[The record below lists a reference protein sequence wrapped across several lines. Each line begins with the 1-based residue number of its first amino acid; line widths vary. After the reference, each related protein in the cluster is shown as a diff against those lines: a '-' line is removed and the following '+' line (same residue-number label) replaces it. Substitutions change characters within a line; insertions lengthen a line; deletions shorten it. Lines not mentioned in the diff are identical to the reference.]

1 MENENLRLATLAK
14 PYLVIGA
21 LLASL
26 AVVLGAF
33 GAHGLKSVLA
43 PQQLNTF
50 EIGVRY
56 QMYHALALLLLPA
69 LSAYVSSKWVNRT
82 AFCFV
87 TGTVLFSGSLY
98 ALAISGIK
106 WFGPITPLGG
116 LFFIIGWVLL
126 FIGLFMGH
134 PKENESAQQN
144 LTDANQ
150 TNTKHVNQHKNV
162 DQNKGAGNV

>member
-1 MENENLRLATLAK
+1 MSNEKLRLASLAK

-21 LLASL
+21 ALAGL

-33 GAHGLKSVLA
+33 GAHGLKSVLST
-43 PQQLNTF
+43 QQLNTF

-56 QMYHALALLLLPA
+56 QMYHSIALLLLPA
-69 LSAYVSSKWVNRT
+69 LSAYVSSKWVNRA

-106 WFGPITPLGG
+106 WFGPVTPLGG
-116 LFFIIGWVLL
+116 LFFIAGWTLL
-126 FIGLFMGH
+126 MIGLLVGRS
-134 PKENESAQQN
+134 KENERVQQN
-144 LTDANQ
+144 LSDLDRTNAKPMAQAEITD
-150 TNTKHVNQHKNV
+150 KNR
-162 DQNKGAGNV
+162 GAGNV

>member
-1 MENENLRLATLAK
+1 MSNEKLRLASLAK

-21 LLASL
+21 ALAGL

-33 GAHGLKSVLA
+33 GAHGLKSVLST
-43 PQQLNTF
+43 QQLNTF

-56 QMYHALALLLLPA
+56 QMYHSIALLLLPA
-69 LSAYVSSKWVNRT
+69 LSAYVSSKWVNRA

-106 WFGPITPLGG
+106 WFGPVTPLGG
-116 LFFIIGWVLL
+116 VFFIAGWTLL
-126 FIGLFMGH
+126 MIGLLVGRS
-134 PKENESAQQN
+134 KENERAQQN
-144 LTDANQ
+144 LSDLNQ
-150 TNTKHVNQHKNV
+150 TNAKHMTQAEKTDKNR
-162 DQNKGAGNV
+162 GAGNV

>member
-1 MENENLRLATLAK
+1 MSNEKLRLASLAK

-21 LLASL
+21 ALAGL

-33 GAHGLKSVLA
+33 GAHGLKSVLST
-43 PQQLNTF
+43 QQLNTF

-56 QMYHALALLLLPA
+56 QMYHSIALLLLPA
-69 LSAYVSSKWVNRT
+69 LSAYVSSKWVNRA

-106 WFGPITPLGG
+106 WFGPVTPLGG
-116 LFFIIGWVLL
+116 LFFIAGWTLL
-126 FIGLFMGH
+126 MIGLLVGRS
-134 PKENESAQQN
+134 KENERVQQN
-144 LTDANQ
+144 LSELDRTNAKHMAQTEITD
-150 TNTKHVNQHKNV
+150 KNR
-162 DQNKGAGNV
+162 GAGNV

>member
-1 MENENLRLATLAK
+1 MKNENLGLATLAK
-14 PYLVIGA
+14 PYLILGA
-21 LLASL
+21 LLAGL

-33 GAHGLKSVLA
+33 GAHGLKSVLTV
-43 PQQLNTF
+43 QQLNTF

-69 LSAYVSSKWVNRT
+69 LSGVILSTWANRV

-98 ALAISGIK
+98 ALGISGIK

-116 LFFIIGWVLL
+116 MFFIIGWVLL
-126 FIGLFMGH
+126 VIALIKGH
-134 PKENESAQQN
+134 KGTKQHHEGQN
-144 LTDANQ
+144 N
-150 TNTKHVNQHKNV
+150 VNHKP
-162 DQNKGAGNV
+162 GAGNV

>member
-1 MENENLRLATLAK
+1 MSNEELRLTSLAK

-21 LLASL
+21 LLAGL

-33 GAHGLKSVLA
+33 GAHGLKSVLSA
-43 PQQLNTF
+43 QQLGTF

-56 QMYHALALLLLPA
+56 QMYHALALMLLPV
-69 LSAYVSSKWVNRT
+69 LSPYVSPKWVNRA

-116 LFFIIGWVLL
+116 LFFIAGWALIM
-126 FIGLFMGH
+126 IGLLKGQ
-134 PKENESAQQN
+134 PEQNELARQN
-144 LTDANQ
+144 LSDSKQ
-150 TNTKHVNQHKNV
+150 TNAKHMAQAEIKDKNR
-162 DQNKGAGNV
+162 GAGNV